1 MNGWWGAGLVD
12 YIYFVQDTSEST
24 WWKTKYFYWLKVQQQ
39 IFLALFLLR
48 RQTWIPLVL
57 YIITSLLTGFQ
68 LFKCIMFPI
77 CGFSISFLALK
88 MTLTTKTITSIMIS
102 WYQFI
107 GQNRKSRL
115 ACVLQFISTWPLL
128 MVGNCFIMGITG
140 TTHIKRLG
148 PYIFKVNFLK
158 LFLQPFFL
166 SYSYTSEKL
175 TSIGSWKWWLI
186 CR

>member
-1 MNGWWGAGLVD
+1 MKN
-12 YIYFVQDTSEST
+12 
-24 WWKTKYFYWLKVQQQ
+24 Q
-39 IFLALFLLR
+39 IFLLAKSTTSNTFSLIF
-48 RQTWIPLVL
+48 TEKADMNFPD
-57 YIITSLLTGFQ
+57 IIYDDKFIDRFQ